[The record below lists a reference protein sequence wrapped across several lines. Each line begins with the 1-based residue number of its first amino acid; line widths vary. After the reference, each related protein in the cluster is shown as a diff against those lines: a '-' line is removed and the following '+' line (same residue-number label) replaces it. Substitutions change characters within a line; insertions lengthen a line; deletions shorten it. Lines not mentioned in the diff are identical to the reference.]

1 MENEMENLK
10 KRQSEVELK
19 KEQMCTLMKVD
30 KENSTLKLEIEKLEE
45 VAESIKVKIDE
56 TENME
61 NFYIGEQEKIAKS
74 IEEMENNRSEI
85 ITEKLMIEEN
95 IRELEKETNDNKKQ
109 HELLR
114 YLYSHCILS

>member
-10 KRQSEVELK
+10 KCQSEVELMT
-19 KEQMCTLMKVD
+19 EQMRTLMKVD
-30 KENSTLKLEIEKLEE
+30 EENSTLKLETEKMEE

-61 NFYIGEQEKIAKS
+61 NFYTGELEKIAKS

-85 ITEKLMIEEN
+85 ITEKQIIEEN
-95 IRELEKETNDNKKQ
+95 ITELEKEMNDNKKQ

-114 YLYSHCILS
+114 YL